1 MKQRPI
7 LIVDDEPEIRQT
19 LFDGLSTNG
28 YDIFLAENGEGA
40 LRLFD
45 QRPFD
50 LIVLD
55 VKLPD
60 RDGIQLLETMKNR
73 SAETPVIMMSGY
85 GTTQNAIEAMRK
97 GAFDYLLKPFTVD
110 TIKQRIQT
118 ALKESVVRA
127 EGQMGPPDGPARN
140 EGRLAVV
147 VSYHHTR
154 QEDAGTDG
162 GLPAGCSEQ
171 GHGVDS
177 G

>member
-28 YDIFLAENGEGA
+28 YAIFLAENGEGA

-50 LIVLD
+50 LVVLD

-127 EGQMGPPDGPARN
+127 EGGPKMGRARN
-140 EGRLAVV
+140 EGRFAVV

-162 GLPAGCSEQ
+162 GLPAGCREQ